1 MITQQEHHLTVPR
14 SARYVTLGEMNN
26 DIREVW
32 FVCHGYGQLARFF
45 MQHFTA
51 IAAPQRLIVAPEALS
66 RFYLSGVGGD
76 GRIGATWM
84 TREDRLS
91 EISDY
96 ISYLDILYDYVF
108 SRIERGR
115 VKVHLLGFSQGTA
128 TVCRWITAGRAIADR
143 LILWAG
149 AMPPELDLNAHRE
162 LLNRLD
168 LTFVLGDQDEYA
180 QPEQVARQ
188 EAWLQQHG
196 IDYRNIRFA
205 GKHQMDGEIL
215 KRLVG

>member
-66 RFYLSGVGGD
+66 RFYLSGVGGS

-84 TREDRLS
+84 TREDRLT
-91 EISDY
+91 EIADY
-96 ISYLDILYDYVF
+96 IAYLDTLYEDVF
-108 SRIERGR
+108 SRIKREQ

-128 TVCRWITAGRAIADR
+128 TVCRWATAGKVAADR

-149 AMPPELDLNAHRE
+149 AVPPELDLNAHRE
-162 LLNRLD
+162 LLNRLG

-180 QPEQVARQ
+180 QPEQVAQQ
-188 EAWLQQHG
+188 EEWLQQHG
-196 IDYRNIRFA
+196 INFRNIRFE
-205 GKHQMDGEIL
+205 GKHQMDGEVL
-215 KRLVG
+215 KRLAK